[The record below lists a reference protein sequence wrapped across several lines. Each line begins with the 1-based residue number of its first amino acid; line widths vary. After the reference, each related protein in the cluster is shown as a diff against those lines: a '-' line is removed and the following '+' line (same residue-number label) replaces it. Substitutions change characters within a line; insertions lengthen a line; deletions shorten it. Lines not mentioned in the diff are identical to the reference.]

1 MQGENR
7 MHFLSREQL
16 DEFNE
21 KGYLLVEG
29 LLDPVND
36 LDPIIAEYHT
46 VLDNLA
52 DELYAGGRISE
63 RFEELD
69 FSERFLHIC
78 DETQDVHKQYFD
90 FSLPKGDVRPD
101 TPLWVGPAV
110 FNMLRNERLLDVVEQ
125 FIGPEIYSNPVQHV
139 RLKPPEHR
147 CPWDADAEQIQLGI
161 TPWHQDNGVVTED
174 ADDTEMLTVW
184 FPLWDAPVEA
194 GCLEVIPYSHLAG
207 LQRHCPSYGGPR
219 LVEEVLER
227 EAATP
232 QPMRRGDVLFMTRY
246 TQHASM
252 PNLSDSVR
260 WSYDLRYNP
269 TGQATGR
276 GEFPGFVA
284 RSRKDPASEL
294 RDAHAWAQL
303 WYDTRAHMAAPAYED
318 VSFDR
323 WDINH
328 PSC

>member
-1 MQGENR
+1 MSL
-7 MHFLSREQL
+7 LSREQL
-16 DEFNE
+16 DSFNE

-29 LLDPVND
+29 LLDPVAD
-36 LDPIIAEYHT
+36 LDPIIAEYQT

-52 DELYAGGRISE
+52 DELHAQGRIRE
-63 RFEELD
+63 RYRELD
-69 FSERFLHIC
+69 FNERFLRIC
-78 DETQDVHKQYFD
+78 EESQDVHKQYFD
-90 FSLPKGDVRPD
+90 FSLPKGGVKPD

-110 FNMLRNERLLDVVEQ
+110 FHMMRNERLLDVVEQ

-147 CPWDADAEQIQLGI
+147 SPWDPEAEQIQLGI

-194 GCLEVIPYSHLAG
+194 GCLEVIPYSHVEG
-207 LQRHCPSYGGPR
+207 LQVHCPSYGGPR
-219 LVEEVLER
+219 LIEEALQR
-227 EAATP
+227 EAAVP

-246 TQHASM
+246 TKHASL

-260 WSYDLRYNP
+260 LSFDLRYNP
-269 TGQATGR
+269 TGQPTGR

-284 RSRKDPASEL
+284 RSRANPASEL
-294 RDAHAWAQL
+294 HDARAWAQL
-303 WYDTRAHMAAPAYED
+303 WYDARGQMAAPDYEE